1 MIRAVLAWQLPS
13 TYAALHLGGDI
24 EQPLL
29 MSKYDVIHKT
39 LCYKEIQASSKIRVL
54 PSELCSKLWT

>member
-29 MSKYDVIHKT
+29 MSKYDVIHKNT
-39 LCYKEIQASSKIRVL
+39 VL
-54 PSELCSKLWT
+54 